1 MVEATS
7 LFLLHLE
14 SGFLFW
20 ANMMASVPVEM
31 FNRLIIVATW
41 ILCGQL
47 VSLLPVATH
56 WTLFLW

>member
-20 ANMMASVPVEM
+20 AAVMASVLVEICH
-31 FNRLIIVATW
+31 RLIIMATGM
-41 ILCGQL
+41 LCGEL
-47 VSLLPVATH
+47 ISLLPVAASG
-56 WTLFLW
+56 TLFLW